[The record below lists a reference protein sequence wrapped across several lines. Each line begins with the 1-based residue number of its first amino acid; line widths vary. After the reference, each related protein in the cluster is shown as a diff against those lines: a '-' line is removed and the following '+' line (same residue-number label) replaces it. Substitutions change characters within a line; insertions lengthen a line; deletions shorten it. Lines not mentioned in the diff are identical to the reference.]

1 MCIRDRIRGYPT
13 VILMIGEDD
22 NKKVD
27 LSVEH
32 TVGETEEAAKN
43 FILNVKNGYKT
54 MKSNGKSEFVSVNT
68 QQGGRCYG
76 NNNLDENV
84 VDLDLNLA
92 EFSVNNLASKSLS
105 EKRELY
111 VKIVTLIN
119 KYIVKVKSLDKLRVS
134 LLEAVQYNIGND
146 DLAHDTLEFSDD
158 EDEEDVVDEPVV
170 EATPAKKTASKKT
183 SKKEAPDADLAP
195 VAVVETP
202 VKKARGKKATSTETV
217 EQTVVAPTQVQVTA
231 PVVVEEPV
239 KKARGK
245 KAAATEP
252 VVTAPVVTAP
262 VVVEEPVKKSRGKKA
277 ATTETQVV
285 VETPVVV
292 APVVVAPVVVEEPVK
307 KSRGKKAA
315 VTEPVVV
322 APQVQ
327 VVPSA
332 DFQSQVS
339 VTTETKPKSGKKK
352 TTA

>member
-1 MCIRDRIRGYPT
+1 MST
-13 VILMIGEDD
+13 VTS
-22 NKKVD
+22 KKSTKKSTVVQETTTPVNVAENVESVQ
-27 LSVEH
+27 SVE
-32 TVGETEEAAKN
+32 
-43 FILNVKNGYKT
+43 
-54 MKSNGKSEFVSVNT
+54 
-68 QQGGRCYG
+68 

-158 EDEEDVVDEPVV
+158 EEDDEDVVDEPVV

-277 ATTETQVV
+277 A
-285 VETPVVV
+285 
-292 APVVVAPVVVEEPVK
+292 
-307 KSRGKKAA
+307 